1 MHVFP
6 NKWVSLENLQRSL
19 NDTTSYEAFFHIDKP
34 MMVEVKHWIECVLQL
49 LLDHRRQGSFRRR
62 SHHHVQWMAPLCVQ
76 FTGLG
81 DGEIFKTYC
90 DGTICDEDDD
100 WSFDVITGPGNGI
113 VVIGRSYTNLH
124 NGYAGVELDEL
135 LFFNRA
141 LEVQEVEALYQQYA
155 WLVLL

>member
-1 MHVFP
+1 MFCSF
-6 NKWVSLENLQRSL
+6 SLTTEDKGRS
-19 NDTTSYEAFFHIDKP
+19 EEEVHITYN
-34 MMVEVKHWIECVLQL
+34 EW
-49 LLDHRRQGSFRRR
+49 
-62 SHHHVQWMAPLCVQ
+62 HHFASS

-124 NGYAGVELDEL
+124 NGYASVELDEL
-135 LFFNRA
+135 LFFNLA
-141 LEVQEVEALYQQYA
+141 LEVQEVEALYQ
-155 WLVLL
+155 